1 MPTTP
6 KSKPVIVP
14 ENQQDV
20 VVSSEPTDLAALQS
34 KLAQLKQESAE
45 LQAQADAAK
54 PADPVEST
62 PLPQDRLASELTDN
76 EVARAEVL
84 RDPFDSSNALKI
96 LRNPP
101 GKMLRWISAHYREM
115 RSMRGWVP
123 VLHDDAIGRE
133 LSRYIDEPPPRMQGS
148 AEMDNVV
155 RRGDSILAWIDR
167 GIWAKRQL
175 KREQLANRR
184 ITSLTKQE
192 PEQYGQHGS
201 TVGHGLS
208 RDANPYQEVRKAPHF
223 VMPDEKAYR
232 SRAKGNVDSPS
243 IKTPGQSFFEDPPD
257 SE

>member
-6 KSKPVIVP
+6 KNLKPTAP
-14 ENQQDV
+14 EPQQDAAPAQ
-20 VVSSEPTDLAALQS
+20 EAADLASLQA
-34 KLAQLKQESAE
+34 KLAQLKQQAAE

-62 PLPQDRLASELTDN
+62 PLPQDRLASELTEE

-84 RDPFDSSNALKI
+84 RDPFDSTNALKI

-101 GKMLRWISAHYREM
+101 GKVLRWISAHYREI
-115 RSMRGWVP
+115 RSMRGWTP

-133 LSRYIDEPPPRMQGS
+133 LSRYVDEPPPRLANA
-148 AEMDNVV
+148 AELDNVV
-155 RRGDSILAWIDR
+155 RRGDTILAWLDR
-167 GIWAKRQL
+167 GIWLKRQL
-175 KREQLANRR
+175 KREQMANRR
-184 ITSLTKQE
+184 ITSLTSKE
-192 PEQYGQHGS
+192 SEQYGPHGS

-208 RDANPYQEVRKAPHF
+208 RDENPYQEIRKAPHF

-232 SRAKGNVDSPS
+232 SRAKGTVDSPS
-243 IKTPGQSFFEDPPD
+243 IKAPGQSFFEEPPD

>member
-6 KSKPVIVP
+6 NKKSSVP
-14 ENQQDV
+14 EVVQDAAV
-20 VVSSEPTDLAALQS
+20 TQETESLASLQE
-34 KLAQLKQESAE
+34 KLAKLKQEAAE

-62 PLPQDRLASELTDN
+62 PLPQDRLASELTEE

-84 RDPFDSSNALKI
+84 RDPFDSFNALKI

-101 GKMLRWISAHYREM
+101 GKVLRWISAHYREM
-115 RSMRGWVP
+115 RSMRGWTA

-133 LSRYIDEPPPRMQGS
+133 LSRYVDEPPPRMKGRD
-148 AEMDNVV
+148 ELDNVV

-167 GIWAKRQL
+167 GIWVKRQL
-175 KREQLANRR
+175 KREQLANKR
-184 ITSLTKQE
+184 ITSLTTKE
-192 PEQYGQHGS
+192 PEQYGPHGS

-223 VMPDEKAYR
+223 VQPDEKAYR
-232 SRAKGNVDSPS
+232 SRAKGTVESPQ
-243 IKTPGQSFFEDPPD
+243 IQAPGQSFFEEAPD